1 MYNNQLEKYT
11 NDQEH
16 SNELINKLSV
26 QEDRNPYNF
35 YRYRANT
42 FSCYS
47 FVLYIFYVIFLGS
60 SKALHIQET
69 L

>member
-26 QEDRNPYNF
+26 QEHMNPYNF
-35 YRYRANT
+35 CRYHANT

-47 FVLYIFYVIFLGS
+47 FVLHIFYVIFLDS
-60 SKALHIQET
+60 SRALQIQET